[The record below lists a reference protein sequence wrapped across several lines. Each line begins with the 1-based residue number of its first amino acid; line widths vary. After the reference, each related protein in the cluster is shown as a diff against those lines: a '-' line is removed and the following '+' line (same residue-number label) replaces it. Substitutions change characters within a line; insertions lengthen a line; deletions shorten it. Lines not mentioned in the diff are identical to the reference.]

1 LTNYLILCALRSGLT
16 DLDISPIV
24 RSQNVRL
31 NVDLVTFDIT
41 GGDGVPRTAN
51 ITRKTKETKINMK
64 LALDGSGECRIK
76 TSVGFLDHMLTLLA
90 AHGRFDLELQAEG
103 DLWVDQH
110 HTVEDIGIC
119 LGQAFAKALGE
130 RESIRRYGQQLI
142 PMDEALASVA
152 VDLSNRP
159 YLVYNVPQLSE
170 RVGEFETQL
179 IQEFFRAF
187 TLNAGVTMHINV
199 SYGDNSHHIIEAI
212 FKSCARALRY
222 ACEIEPG
229 LDTVPSTKG
238 VL

>member
-1 LTNYLILCALRSGLT
+1 MFRSALTGLE
-16 DLDISPIV
+16 ISPIV
-24 RSQNVRL
+24 RSQNVHL
-31 NVDLVTFDIT
+31 KVDLGTLDMT

-51 ITRKTKETKINMK
+51 ITRKTKETKIKMK
-64 LALDGSGECRIK
+64 LVLDGSGECKIK
-76 TSVGFLDHMLTLLA
+76 SSVGFLDHMLTLLA

-119 LGQAFAKALGE
+119 LGQAFAKALGK
-130 RESIRRYGQQLI
+130 RKSIRRYGQQLI
-142 PMDEALASVA
+142 PMDEALAAVA

-187 TLNAGVTMHINV
+187 TLHAGATMHINV

-222 ACEIEPG
+222 ACEIDPG
-229 LDTVPSTKG
+229 LDSVPSTKG